1 MESIRLE
8 TVSFC
13 ALKWVMGRV
22 IRVAV
27 LIQKV
32 IGRAVRVRQQRVERL
47 LLDLRIA
54 RNRARLADE
63 RATS

>member
-1 MESIRLE
+1 MESIRTE

-13 ALKWVMGRV
+13 ALKWAMGRV

-32 IGRAVRVRQQRVERL
+32 IGRAVCVRQQRVERL
-47 LLDLRIA
+47 LFDLRIA

>member
-63 RATS
+63 RATL